1 MCHCE
6 VSDRCQR
13 KSSKRYPCGR
23 GRAPPLRTTRKSTA
37 PHAKNLSL
45 RSQCAHWLWQSVL
58 PCGDNLFGAPH
69 SLYRAGRTESSV
81 PYGYTIGGV
90 QWGGGLWSVRPT
102 DGLVAGE
109 GGPMWASAPT
119 KEGLGADDSVRPS
132 GLYRNSCNCAGR
144 GARTPPHTPPPRKR
158 TDAPQASVLPNSAKI
173 ICCYRPECPGP
184 ANP

>member
-1 MCHCE
+1 MSATTGILTAWPTLPS
-6 VSDRCQR
+6 VSPSR
-13 KSSKRYPCGR
+13 KIMSMSLSTACARSCAARHTALLVPLRRGRRPRRPALPRSLFPSVGATLAVARGR

-45 RSQCAHWLWQSVL
+45 RSQCAHRLWQSVL

-69 SLYRAGRTESSV
+69 SLYRAGRTESSA

-90 QWGGGLWSVRPT
+90 QWGGGLWSARPT

-119 KEGLGADDSVRPS
+119 K
-132 GLYRNSCNCAGR
+132 
-144 GARTPPHTPPPRKR
+144 
-158 TDAPQASVLPNSAKI
+158 
-173 ICCYRPECPGP
+173 
-184 ANP
+184 

>member
-45 RSQCAHWLWQSVL
+45 RSQCAHRLWQSVL

-69 SLYRAGRTESSV
+69 SLYRAGRTESSA

-109 GGPMWASAPT
+109 GGPMWASDPTETPAPVYYIVSPRVSARHSL
-119 KEGLGADDSVRPS
+119 KKCAKNPPEEKLPRGIYFAAFGIRPACSSSV
-132 GLYRNSCNCAGR
+132 
-144 GARTPPHTPPPRKR
+144 
-158 TDAPQASVLPNSAKI
+158 
-173 ICCYRPECPGP
+173 
-184 ANP
+184 